1 MRTRLHQRTQLLN
14 GLSYRQ
20 PHVDPGWSV
29 LLARGGDSEAL
40 GLMKLVGSELEAVHF
55 EGFGEDYTELL
66 PDTFGS

>member
-1 MRTRLHQRTQLLN
+1 MHQRTQLLN

-20 PHVDPGWSV
+20 PHIDPGWSV
-29 LLARGGDSEAL
+29 LLARGGVSKGL
-40 GLMKLVGSELEAVHF
+40 GHLGELMKLVGSELEAFHF